1 MYSNFDSL
9 KFTVR
14 FAKNFQEIKNAIEL
28 ICRSFPLSYKDLM
41 YRQKSW
47 LNSIPDDFQK
57 KNFILAVDDENVVI
71 GVLHIAKR
79 TLVIGKVKATILTT
93 NDFCIDKSKI
103 NDRNFAP
110 IFFEKGLKIL
120 EKLNYPF
127 IMGNARKKLENF
139 YYWYGFTS
147 CNSYN
152 RIEIEKLDYSV
163 LQNNAVIKKKFN
175 LKLSNI
181 YEKFRLEIFSNEWNF
196 FLRNKNF
203 WNYINLFIKKKK
215 YYFLE
220 VYIKNKIIGFAI
232 IKKKN
237 QIIDFGIK
245 KNNESIFF
253 GSLFN
258 YLLNNDD
265 SKITLYISSE
275 SPVLKK
281 LGLSHLSYFSR
292 RVPDEGYVAKVLNP
306 ISMVNLFCRVFSKN
320 FFSNN
325 KIVKKFIRFQ
335 TKGLEFKI
343 DKNKKLIPKFR
354 VDELTK
360 FNKIELLNV
369 LFFGVNNK
377 LSIYK
382 LKNYK
387 NNKIKYFNISEIEAI

>member
-103 NDRNFAP
+103 NDSNFAP

-127 IMGNARKKLENF
+127 IIGIARKKLENF

-163 LQNNAVIKKKFN
+163 LQNTAVIKKKFN

-203 WNYINLFIKKKK
+203 WNYINSFIKKK
-215 YYFLE
+215 
-220 VYIKNKIIGFAI
+220 NIIF
-232 IKKKN
+232 
-237 QIIDFGIK
+237 
-245 KNNESIFF
+245 
-253 GSLFN
+253 
-258 YLLNNDD
+258 
-265 SKITLYISSE
+265 
-275 SPVLKK
+275 
-281 LGLSHLSYFSR
+281 
-292 RVPDEGYVAKVLNP
+292 
-306 ISMVNLFCRVFSKN
+306 
-320 FFSNN
+320 
-325 KIVKKFIRFQ
+325 
-335 TKGLEFKI
+335 
-343 DKNKKLIPKFR
+343 
-354 VDELTK
+354 
-360 FNKIELLNV
+360 
-369 LFFGVNNK
+369 
-377 LSIYK
+377 
-382 LKNYK
+382 
-387 NNKIKYFNISEIEAI
+387 